1 MQSQDNNM
9 TLLMTPIK
17 YLNDDKYVEAFDL
30 VTHILQEKANLTSFT
45 DNEWQVIGDIYLTIG
60 KFSEAANA
68 YLLAQ
73 NICGEALALILD
85 GKISEAKLKLKDE
98 TPSPARNWC
107 YFLSEV
113 LLNSLFI
120 THWPSH
126 LQIRHFMENT
136 VYYLLVAKKD
146 VYINKIFGKL
156 DKLLQ
161 INQDSEKYI
170 GYAYFHYGELDKS
183 LDLLINS
190 AKRNQY
196 DGEIYFVLGQLYY
209 AKHEYWDA
217 LSMLENAALFL
228 PEHYPTKMLK
238 EKILQKI
245 KSV

>member
-1 MQSQDNNM
+1 M
-9 TLLMTPIK
+9 TLLMTPLK
-17 YLNDDKYVEAFDL
+17 YLNDDKYVEVFDL

-98 TPSPARNWC
+98 TPSPARSWC

-170 GYAYFHYGELDKS
+170 GYADF
-183 LDLLINS
+183 
-190 AKRNQY
+190 
-196 DGEIYFVLGQLYY
+196 
-209 AKHEYWDA
+209 
-217 LSMLENAALFL
+217 
-228 PEHYPTKMLK
+228 
-238 EKILQKI
+238 
-245 KSV
+245 